1 MTPAPRAAEDTRSDA
16 SPVNGDGP
24 RDHVE
29 HELLTR
35 LRRLDEESGTAVLLM
50 VRAVERRVEHS
61 GGVTRTGW

>member
-1 MTPAPRAAEDTRSDA
+1 MTAPPLAAEDAES

-29 HELLTR
+29 HELLTK
-35 LRRLDEESGTAVLLM
+35 LRRLDEESRTAVLLM
-50 VRAVERRVEHS
+50 VRAVGRRVEHS